1 MSQTGVYLYGFA
13 IPELVRGFAHPGHDE
28 IGTVGVLEVENLAVI
43 VSSVCP
49 AEIEAGLSSE
59 PPDPNWIVPRAVHHE
74 RVLEAV
80 LARSPVLPTRFGC
93 VLATQQGLEA
103 VTRAHREQI
112 GRFLGEVANQE
123 EWTLKAF
130 LDEKQA
136 VEALLQTDP
145 GLSERFRK
153 LPTAPGARYFLEK
166 KLRDEAHSRAI
177 RAGKAA
183 AELLLQ
189 AIHQTGVGVRTLPLR
204 GEEPSG
210 PPLLLKLALLIP
222 RGKLL
227 HIVGTAEQ
235 AAAAIVP
242 LVVEPSGPWPPYHFC
257 PSLGEP
263 TQ

>member
-13 IPELVRGFAHPGHDE
+13 IPDHVRGFAHPGHDE
-28 IGTVGVLEVENLAVI
+28 IGAVCVLEVEGLAVI

-49 AEIEAGLSSE
+49 AEFELALSAD
-59 PPDPNWIVPRAVHHE
+59 PPDPKWIVPRAVHHE
-74 RVLEAV
+74 RVLQAV

-93 VLATQQGLEA
+93 VFASAPALEA
-103 VTRAHREQI
+103 VTRQHLVLI
-112 GRFLGEVANQE
+112 GRFLSEVANQE

-136 VEALLQTDP
+136 VEALLRTDP
-145 GLSERFRK
+145 TLSERFRK
-153 LPTAPGARYFLEK
+153 LPAARGARYFLEK
-166 KLRDEAHSRAI
+166 KLREEAHSRAI

-183 AELLLQ
+183 ALRLYRAIDQ
-189 AIHQTGVGVRTLPLR
+189 AGVGVRTLPAS
-204 GEEPSG
+204 GDEPSVH
-210 PPLLLKLALLIP
+210 PLLLKLALLIP

-227 HIVGTAEQ
+227 EIVGAAEQ
-235 AAAAIVP
+235 AAAESVP
-242 LVVEPSGPWPPYHFC
+242 LVVETSGPLPPYHFC

>member
-1 MSQTGVYLYGFA
+1 
-13 IPELVRGFAHPGHDE
+13 
-28 IGTVGVLEVENLAVI
+28 
-43 VSSVCP
+43 
-49 AEIEAGLSSE
+49 
-59 PPDPNWIVPRAVHHE
+59 
-74 RVLEAV
+74 
-80 LARSPVLPTRFGC
+80 VLPTRFGC

-166 KLRDEAHSRAI
+166 KLRDEAHSRVI

-183 AELLLQ
+183 AELVHQ

-204 GEEPSG
+204 GDEPSG

-227 HIVGTAEQ
+227 DIVGTAEQ